1 MHVVGKRVVGDSGA
15 SEAALSTAGAGDESA
30 FRELVEPYRR
40 ELHVHCYRLLGSL
53 QDAEDIVQETLLAAW
68 RGLGGFEAR
77 ASLRT
82 WLYRIATNRCL
93 NVLRERRRRPREVPS
108 MPQPPTPTRLAE
120 PMWLDPY
127 PDALL
132 EGLADSAP
140 GPEASYETREALGL
154 AFTAGLQ
161 HLPPRQRA
169 SLVLR
174 EVFGFRTAEI
184 AEILETSEASVKG
197 ALQRA
202 RVTLDTRVP
211 AGDREQVPL
220 PGSPRER
227 ELLGRFAVAVEQ
239 GDTPGLISL
248 LTDDAWLTMPPQP
261 YEYQGG
267 VAIARFIA
275 RERGDRRGANL
286 RLVSTRANGQPAYG
300 CYLPDPVEPIAHAYG
315 IMVLALREER
325 VSAVT
330 WFGARGLF
338 AYFGLPASLAQ

>member
-1 MHVVGKRVVGDSGA
+1 MRVTGSRWPGDLGLN
-15 SEAALSTAGAGDESA
+15 EAALSRIRAGDESA
-30 FRELVEPYRR
+30 FQALVEPYRR

-53 QDAEDIVQETLLAAW
+53 QDAEDMVQETLLAAW
-68 RGLGGFEAR
+68 RGLNTFEAR

-93 NVLRERRRRPREVPS
+93 NALRDRRRRPREIPS
-108 MPQPPTPTRLAE
+108 MAEPPSPTRLAE

-154 AFTAGLQ
+154 AFATGLQ

-169 SLVLR
+169 ALVLR
-174 EVFGFRTAEI
+174 EVLGFRTAEV
-184 AEILETSEASVKG
+184 AEMLETSEASVKA

-202 RVTLDTRVP
+202 RATLDELVP
-211 AGDREQVPL
+211 AQDRETVPL
-220 PGSPRER
+220 PGSARER
-227 ELLGRFAVAVEQ
+227 ELVSRFAAAVEQ
-239 GDTPGLISL
+239 GDTPGLIAL

-261 YEYQGG
+261 FQYQGG
-267 VAIARFIA
+267 EAIARFIA

-286 RLVSTRANGQPAYG
+286 RLVSTRANGQPAFG
-300 CYLPDPVEPIAHAYG
+300 CYLPDPHALIARAYG
-315 IMVLALREER
+315 MLVLTLREDR

-330 WFGARGLF
+330 WFGERSLF
-338 AYFGLPASLAQ
+338 AYFGLPRTLPE